1 MVTEI
6 IEINQTIFDSEK
18 PEKSYIEDL
27 KKAAHILKDGGLV
40 AFPTETVYGIGA
52 NALDEVAVSKI
63 YKAKGRPSDNPLI
76 IHIGTLE
83 ELNLYA
89 KYVPDYAEQLITAFW
104 PGPLTLIFK
113 KQPIIPSLITGGLE
127 TVAIRM
133 PKNPI
138 ALKLIQLAGIPI
150 AAPSAN
156 ISGKPSPTRGY
167 HVIDDLLGKVD
178 MIIDGGSSDIG
189 LESTVLDVSH
199 TIPVILRPGSITKTM
214 LEAVVDR
221 VDMDPHLSMQD
232 MVPKSPGM
240 KYKHYAPKGHLIVY
254 SGPVNQVAEMINQEV
269 LHMKNKGYEVG
280 VIATSEHLKDYK
292 CDIVLDIGSEHEPKV
307 IAANLFELLRTMDD
321 LNVDYIYTRAIS
333 DKDIGHATMNR
344 LLKAA
349 GNNLIEL

>member
-1 MVTEI
+1 MVTDI
-6 IEINQTIFDSEK
+6 VKINPTKFDDSRSE
-18 PEKSYIEDL
+18 ERYTEDL
-27 KKAAHILKDGGLV
+27 KKAAQILKDGGLV

-52 NALDEVAVSKI
+52 NALNEAAVSKI
-63 YKAKGRPSDNPLI
+63 YEAKGRPSDNPLI
-76 IHIGTLE
+76 IHIGTLD
-83 ELNLYA
+83 ELDLYA
-89 KYVPDYAEQLITAFW
+89 RHIPDYAQLLIEAFW

-113 KQPIIPSLITGGLE
+113 KQPIIPNLITGGLD

-138 ALKLIQLAGIPI
+138 ALRLIQLTGLPI

-156 ISGKPSPTRGY
+156 ISGKPSPTRGH

-199 TIPVILRPGSITKTM
+199 NVPVILRPGSITKAM
-214 LEAVVDR
+214 LEMVVGQ
-221 VDMDPHLSMQD
+221 VDMDPHISMED
-232 MVPKSPGM
+232 IAPKSPGM

-254 SGPVNQVAEMINQEV
+254 NGDYQKVAKKINEKVLEMTQ
-269 LHMKNKGYEVG
+269 KGYAVG
-280 VIATSEHLKDYK
+280 VIATTEHLKDYK
-292 CDIVLDIGSEHEPKV
+292 CEIVLEIGSEKEPEV

-321 LNVDYIYTRAIS
+321 LQVDYIYTRAIS

-344 LLKAA
+344 LLKAS
-349 GNNLIEL
+349 GNNLIEV